1 MVDRA
6 TCSFT
11 CLSKTNSSTTFVL
24 NTNVYLPH
32 YKRVNDL
39 QFRTTQELAPLAVTT
54 GQDGKFRS
62 WALFEEDIPQGDE
75 KMHRSQSW
83 NCMQSG
89 SYRGLPCGR
98 AAFSQDGS
106 LLALTFCHLL
116 TLWAVGEEQDDE
128 APPAKLCASLSDPSS
143 EDDISALEFGR
154 DTAAHMVVT
163 CTSSRITIWN
173 VITLSLH
180 WSRDW
185 TFSCLASDPLSQ
197 RMAAFSA
204 DGSVL
209 LFDPKSIVDKPLYE
223 GEITEEKGRA
233 ARAAIFVPSGNH
245 ETPSGL
251 YFLNCLQELYS
262 LEPQEGEEDVQSEP
276 STIHLESGMLSS
288 TPFGALVA
296 ERTKFAVVEDGKT
309 ETLHHS
315 RLGVLGFKEVQQ
327 LLDMN
332 SHTLPW
338 LSIMCQ
344 DFMASFLNGT
354 SESVGKGGHESE
366 EHDDSSSDMHVDEVE
381 QKVRDSQNENTRT
394 STTTTTVNTT
404 VFGKLEDF
412 GWLSKPKREI

>member
-251 YFLNCLQELYS
+251 YFLNCLQ
-262 LEPQEGEEDVQSEP
+262 
-276 STIHLESGMLSS
+276 
-288 TPFGALVA
+288 
-296 ERTKFAVVEDGKT
+296 
-309 ETLHHS
+309 
-315 RLGVLGFKEVQQ
+315 